1 MNLLLDIYEK
11 QGSDNKFR
19 VLCEKELKYSYLRY
33 VQYLETRGEIDDAIK
48 HGNKSSIYANGF
60 YSTELHIKLGDLES
74 KSGNNARALD
84 HYVSAFDSDP
94 SGHIDPDLLEK
105 IKRISLTV
113 GNWQTFKDILLRS
126 LERGEYY
133 DQMVELF

>member
-1 MNLLLDIYEK
+1 MK
-11 QGSDNKFR
+11 NKDLITSLEFF
-19 VLCEKELKYSYLRY
+19 EKELKYSYLRY
-33 VQYLETRGEIDDAIK
+33 VQYLETRGEIDYSIR

-60 YSTELHIKLGDLES
+60 YSTELHIKLGDLEL